1 MSQKSISASR
11 HFPFAC
17 HMSCCMSQR
26 NCCWGPRMLP
36 GRHILF
42 HLKRWV
48 VANVCKSYVWN
59 VPAKGIGMQFISK
72 WLHGWLPNLTA
83 PADEQ
88 FCLGGNWWHTILY
101 NVYQCTIQDDNMYI
115 CIHIHIELYWCQVC
129 TNMYCPVSK
138 SLDIY
143 KYSWPRGL
151 GPIQAL
157 AGNWKCFM
165 AYSRNWIGSLAE
177 ICRVEWTKH
186 DKYIRIRLD
195 KYVNI
200 CISIY
205 IVHIEYK

>member
-1 MSQKSISASR
+1 
-11 HFPFAC
+11 
-17 HMSCCMSQR
+17 MSCCMSQR

-42 HLKRWV
+42 HLKRWL
-48 VANVCKSYVWN
+48 VANACKICDWN

-72 WLHGWLPNLTA
+72 WLRGWLPNLTA

-88 FCLGGNWWHTILY
+88 FIWEEIDGIRLCTTYINVRHKTI
-101 NVYQCTIQDDNMYI
+101 I
-115 CIHIHIELYWCQVC
+115 LYWCQMC

-138 SLDIY
+138 SWDMY

-165 AYSRNWIGSLAE
+165 AYARNWIGSLAE
-177 ICRVEWTKH
+177 ICRVEWTKT
-186 DKYIRIRLD
+186 R
-195 KYVNI
+195 
-200 CISIY
+200 
-205 IVHIEYK
+205 